1 MKKVYGIDNAKFRQL
16 ALGVQ
21 YQALDTGKVDTAN
34 IFTTDA
40 QLASGKYAVLTDP
53 KGVFGFQ
60 NVAFVIDKNKLA
72 QLGGDQF
79 MNVING
85 VNKLLTTP
93 AITAMNKAVAI
104 DKQDEAT
111 VAKQF
116 LTANHL
122 T

>member
-1 MKKVYGIDNAKFRQL
+1 
-16 ALGVQ
+16 
-21 YQALDTGKVDTAN
+21 
-34 IFTTDA
+34 
-40 QLASGKYAVLTDP
+40 VLKDP

-60 NVAFVIDKNKLA
+60 NVSFVIDKDKLA

-79 MNVING
+79 MSVING
-85 VNKLLTTP
+85 VNKLLTTD

-111 VAKQF
+111 VAKAF
-116 LTANHL
+116 LQANHM

>member
-1 MKKVYGIDNAKFRQL
+1 V
-16 ALGVQ
+16 
-21 YQALDTGKVDTAN
+21 
-34 IFTTDA
+34 FTTDP
-40 QLASGKYAVLTDP
+40 QLASGKYTVLKDP

-60 NVAFVIDKNKLA
+60 NVAFVIDKDKLA

-79 MNVING
+79 MSVING
-85 VNKLLTTP
+85 VNKLLTTD

-111 VAKQF
+111 VAKAF
-116 LTANHL
+116 LQANHV